1 MLDEEDRGFRDDWDD
16 LMWTLSDDEMPQEA
30 ADGQN
35 YAGYAADFERYS
47 ELHARSEL
55 GGGRD
60 TEISRTISQEEKEH
74 WKTRNR
80 RI

>member
-35 YAGYAADFERYS
+35 CAG
-47 ELHARSEL
+47 ELHTRIGL

-60 TEISRTISQEEKEH
+60 TELSRTISQEEKEH
-74 WKTRNR
+74 WKKRNR

>member
-35 YAGYAADFERYS
+35 YASDLERYS
-47 ELHARSEL
+47 ELHTRIGI